1 MSSPKYFFTM
11 FGDPTPPEKDTIES
25 GIYHPDPKHAP
36 FPTKPGDILLL
47 YCTGSYSKYP
57 MQVPGL
63 GIVLHTNDEIVQ
75 YRYLPLSQPIS
86 KDRIE
91 REFQRSDA
99 DKFRNRRFSGFW
111 LFEIWRESFVRAL
124 GDRALVWP

>member
-1 MSSPKYFFTM
+1 MSSPKYFLAV
-11 FGDPTPPEKDTIES
+11 FGDPTPPEKDTVES
-25 GIYHPDPKHAP
+25 GIYHPDPRYAP
-36 FPTKPGDILLL
+36 FPTKRGDIVLL

-57 MQVPGL
+57 MQAPGL

-75 YRYLPLSQPIS
+75 YRYLPLSQPIL

-91 REFQRSDA
+91 RKFQPSDA
-99 DKFRNRRFSGFW
+99 EKFGNRRFSSFW
-111 LFEIWRESFVRAL
+111 LFEILRESFVGAL